1 MLDLDY
7 FKRINDTQ
15 GHAAGDAALQ
25 QVGQLVSD
33 QCRPSDTV
41 CRYGGEEFC
50 IMVPET
56 DEAGAATLAERI
68 RFKLAQTPLEL
79 DTRTLSVTASFGVA
93 DCVGELDRAD
103 DLIERADRAA
113 RRQAFGTQSRG
124 AVRVERFAGRVDR
137 AAQRRSH
144 AG

>member
-79 DTRTLSVTASFGVA
+79 GHTDAQ
-93 DCVGELDRAD
+93 CDR
-103 DLIERADRAA
+103 
-113 RRQAFGTQSRG
+113 
-124 AVRVERFAGRVDR
+124 
-137 AAQRRSH
+137 
-144 AG
+144 